1 MSYLEPFGVGNSKPI
16 FATKNI
22 SGISDAQLIGKDRN
36 TLKFKIKS
44 NQENF
49 DVIGFQ
55 MIENYEKL
63 LSNKNID
70 IAYSIEK
77 NDWNGQQSLQFVL
90 KDIVYS
96 NG

>member
-1 MSYLEPFGVGNSKPI
+1 M

-22 SGISDAQLIGKDRN
+22 SGISDIQLIGKDRN
-36 TLKFKIKS
+36 TLKFKIKE
-44 NQENF
+44 NQQDFEA
-49 DVIGFQ
+49 IGFQ

-70 IAYSIEK
+70 IAYSIEE

-96 NG
+96 NEQ